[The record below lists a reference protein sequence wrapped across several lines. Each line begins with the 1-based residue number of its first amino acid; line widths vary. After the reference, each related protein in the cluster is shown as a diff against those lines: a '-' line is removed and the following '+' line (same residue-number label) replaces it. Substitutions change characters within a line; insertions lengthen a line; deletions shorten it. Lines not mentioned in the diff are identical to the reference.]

1 MPNRKVMAVPQGLTL
16 KHDRDL
22 VDRERRP
29 IVRRVL
35 VGLLAAI
42 LVLGLFSV
50 FGQQVDVSS
59 AETSAARL
67 EVSAP
72 TKVRGGI
79 FFQARFRVQ
88 AIEELESAT
97 LVLDSDWLED
107 ITLNTVEPSPVGE
120 ASRNGRIALE
130 LGRIPAG
137 DEHRL
142 YLHFQ
147 VNPTALGTRSHDVD
161 LYDGEPVIV
170 VQDGEPID
178 RNLARNRITLGELLA
193 AARQEGIGSL
203 DRVEWAVLETSGR
216 ISFIERK

>member
-1 MPNRKVMAVPQGLTL
+1 VTVPQGLTL

-22 VDRERRP
+22 VDRESRP
-29 IVRRVL
+29 VVRRVL
-35 VGLLAAI
+35 VTLLAAV
-42 LVLGLFSV
+42 LALGLFNL

-59 AETSAARL
+59 AETSGARL

-79 FFQARFRVQ
+79 FFQAHFRVQ
-88 AIEELESAT
+88 AIAELENAT
-97 LVLDSDWLED
+97 IVLDSDWLED

-120 ASRNGRIALE
+120 ASRDGRIALE

-147 VNPTALGTRSHDVD
+147 VNPTALGRRSQDVE
-161 LYDGEPVIV
+161 LYDGERLLLSVERDAIV
-170 VQDGEPID
+170 WP
-178 RNLARNRITLGELLA
+178 
-193 AARQEGIGSL
+193 
-203 DRVEWAVLETSGR
+203 
-216 ISFIERK
+216 

>member
-1 MPNRKVMAVPQGLTL
+1 MAVPQGLTL
-16 KHDRDL
+16 KHHRDL

-42 LVLGLFSV
+42 LVLGLLSV
-50 FGQQVDVSS
+50 FGQSVRVSA
-59 AETSAARL
+59 AESPAARL

-72 TKVRGGI
+72 SKLRGGI
-79 FFQARFRVQ
+79 FFQARYRVV
-88 AIEELESAT
+88 AVEEIANAT
-97 LVLDSDWLED
+97 LVLDPDWLED

-120 ASRNGRIALE
+120 ASRDGRIALE

-147 VNPTALGTRSHDVD
+147 VNPTALGTRSQDVD
-161 LYDGEPVIV
+161 LYDGE
-170 VQDGEPID
+170 
-178 RNLARNRITLGELLA
+178 RLLL
-193 AARQEGIGSL
+193 SL
-203 DRVEWAVLETSGR
+203 DRDAIVWP
-216 ISFIERK
+216 

>member
-1 MPNRKVMAVPQGLTL
+1 MSVPQGLTL

-35 VGLLAAI
+35 VALLAGI
-42 LVLGLFSV
+42 LVLGLFNL
-50 FGQQVDVSS
+50 FGQRVDVSS

-79 FFQARFRVQ
+79 FFQARFRIQ
-88 AIEELESAT
+88 AVEDIENAA
-97 LVLDSDWLED
+97 LVLDPDWVED
-107 ITLNTVEPSPVGE
+107 ITLNTVEPSPAEE
-120 ASRNGRIALE
+120 ASRDGRIALE

-137 DEHRL
+137 DEHWL

-147 VNPTALGTRSHDVD
+147 VNPTAFGPRSQDVD
-161 LYDGEPVIV
+161 LYDGERLV
-170 VQDGEPID
+170 V
-178 RNLARNRITLGELLA
+178 
-193 AARQEGIGSL
+193 SL
-203 DRVEWAVLETSGR
+203 DRDALVWP
-216 ISFIERK
+216 

>member
-1 MPNRKVMAVPQGLTL
+1 MAVPQGLTL
-16 KHDRDL
+16 KHHRDL

-42 LVLGLFSV
+42 LVLGLLSV
-50 FGQQVDVSS
+50 FGQSVRVSA
-59 AETSAARL
+59 AESPAARL

-72 TKVRGGI
+72 SKLRGGI
-79 FFQARFRVQ
+79 FFQARYRVV
-88 AIEELESAT
+88 AVEEIANAT
-97 LVLDSDWLED
+97 LVLDPDWLED

-147 VNPTALGTRSHDVD
+147 VNPTALGTRSQDVD
-161 LYDGEPVIV
+161 LYDGE
-170 VQDGEPID
+170 
-178 RNLARNRITLGELLA
+178 RLLL
-193 AARQEGIGSL
+193 SL
-203 DRVEWAVLETSGR
+203 DRDAIVWP
-216 ISFIERK
+216 